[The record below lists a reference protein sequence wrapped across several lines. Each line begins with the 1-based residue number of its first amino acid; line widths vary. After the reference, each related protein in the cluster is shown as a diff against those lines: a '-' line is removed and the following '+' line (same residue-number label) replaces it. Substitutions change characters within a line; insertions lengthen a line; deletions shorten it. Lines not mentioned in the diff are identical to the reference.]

1 MDYTKAEE
9 WQWGRDSLEGYYTMC
24 GERGMRRWWHDT
36 LVWAECPNAEDV
48 IREAAK
54 SGEWRGCDL
63 SLDLIVCVKDDAVG
77 RLIEAA
83 PVLLR
88 ACREV
93 LAALSKRPG
102 TDDGLVR
109 ILEDAIDLAEVR
121 Q

>member
-48 IREAAK
+48 IRGAVDA
-54 SGEWRGCDL
+54 GEWQGCDL
-63 SLDLIVCVKDDAVG
+63 TLDLVIRVKNDAVE

-93 LAALSKRPG
+93 LAALNKRPG

-109 ILEDAIDLAEVR
+109 ILEDAIDLAEVGR
-121 Q
+121 